1 MRLLTKTPNYPT
13 LMRALTLQSLLPN
26 LLAGLTAGLV
36 TLVYSISFAALIFS
50 GNLTHFFPQGV
61 GSALIGTTITAII
74 VASRSSFPFVVAGPD
89 SNSSAILAVMASA
102 IAQSLE
108 SPDAAQRLFPTVWV
122 AITLGTILTGLF
134 LFILGWLRLGR
145 WARFIP
151 YPVMGGFLAGT
162 GWLLAR
168 SSFKVM
174 AGVPLGLAQLPQLMQ
189 FESFIHWLIGLL
201 FALVLLFVLDRYKHF
216 LVLPCLLVAGVVLFH
231 ALWGLTDTLFSKINP
246 EGWFFKPFPK
256 DELWQAWSFS
266 TFAQVDWPVLLHQSG
281 TLVAMMVVV
290 VISILLNA
298 TGLEL
303 ATSSNGD
310 LDRELRV
317 NGIANLLNG
326 FCGGMV
332 GYLSINRSLLSRQAG
347 ANSPL
352 AGVIAGGLCG
362 AVLIFGSS
370 FLSYFPKPILGG
382 LLLYIGLSLLIR
394 WVYQAWFKFP
404 RVDYALIVLILVIIA
419 IWGFLQGVG
428 AGIVISCFLF
438 IFNYSRNPVIKYAFS
453 GATHQSNVNRSFP
466 QQRFLHQKGDRIYI
480 LALQG
485 FIFFGTAN
493 ALLDQIRQRLE
504 NPNLPNLEFVVFDFR
519 LVSGLDSSAVLSFI
533 KMKQLAQKEEFNL
546 VLTHLQPIIQKQ
558 LQRGGLIELE
568 DKICYLFSDLDRGI
582 EWCENQILET
592 SKLRRR
598 RFVPLALQL
607 KSIFPAPEFV
617 SQLMK
622 YLELLKIPEGEFLFR
637 QGDSC
642 DGLYFVES
650 GQVSVVLELPSGQ
663 TKRLQTYNSGTII
676 GEMGLYGNAPR
687 SASVVA
693 DQFSHLYY
701 LSTQAFER
709 IETEEP
715 RLAASFHK
723 FIVNLL
729 AERLKHSKEELQN
742 LLQ

>member
-1 MRLLTKTPNYPT
+1 VR
-13 LMRALTLQSLLPN
+13 SLLPN
-26 LLAGLTAGLV
+26 LFAGLTAGLV
-36 TLVYSISFAALIFS
+36 TLTYSISFAALIFS
-50 GNLTHFFPQGV
+50 GNLAHFFPQGV
-61 GSALIGTTITAII
+61 GSALIGTTVTAII
-74 VASRSSFPFVVAGPD
+74 VAWRSSFPFVLAGPD
-89 SNSSAILAVMASA
+89 SNASAILALMASA
-102 IAQSLE
+102 IASSLE
-108 SPDAAQRLFPTVWV
+108 SPDAAERLFPTVWV
-122 AITLGTILTGLF
+122 AITLSTILTGLF

-162 GWLLAR
+162 GWLIAR

-174 AGVPLGLAQLPQLMQ
+174 TGVPLGFAQLSQLLQ
-189 FESFIHWLIGLL
+189 FDTELHWLIGLL
-201 FALVLLFVLDRYKHF
+201 FALLLLFVLKRYKHF
-216 LVLPCLLVAGVVLFH
+216 LVLPCMLLAGVVFFH
-231 ALWGLTDTLFSKINP
+231 ILWWLTNTFFSKISP
-246 EGWFFKPFPK
+246 EGWFFKPFPS
-256 DELWQAWSFS
+256 DELWQAWRLS
-266 TFAQVDWPVLLHQSG
+266 TFTQVDWSVLLHQTG

-303 ATSSNGD
+303 ATSTNGD

-317 NGIANLLNG
+317 NGIANLVNG

-332 GYLSINRSLLSRQAG
+332 GYLSFNRSLLSRQAG

-352 AGVIAGGLCG
+352 AGVITGGLCG

-394 WVYQAWFKFP
+394 WVYQAWFEFP
-404 RVDYALIVLILVIIA
+404 PVDYALIVVILVIIA
-419 IWGFLQGVG
+419 VWGFLQGVG
-428 AGIVISCFLF
+428 AGIVICCFLF

-466 QQRFLHQKGDRIYI
+466 QQSVLRQKGDRTYI

-493 ALLDQIRQRLE
+493 ALLEQLRQRLE
-504 NPNLPNLEFVVFDFR
+504 NPDLPNLQFVVFDFR

-533 KMKQLAQKEEFNL
+533 KMKQLAHKEQLSL
-546 VLTHLQPIIQKQ
+546 VFTQLQPTIQQQ
-558 LQRGGLIELE
+558 LQRGGLIEPE
-568 DKICYLFSDLDRGI
+568 DRICQLFYDLDRGI

-607 KSIFPAPEFV
+607 KSIFPAPDLV

-622 YLELLKIPEGEFLFR
+622 YLERLKIPEGEFLFR

-642 DGLYFVES
+642 DGLYFLES
-650 GQVSVVLELPSGQ
+650 GQVSVVLELSSGQ

-676 GEMGLYGNAPR
+676 GEMGLYGNTPR

-715 RLAASFHK
+715 QLATSFHK

-729 AERLKHSKEELQN
+729 AERLNHSKEELQN

>member
-1 MRLLTKTPNYPT
+1 
-13 LMRALTLQSLLPN
+13 
-26 LLAGLTAGLV
+26 LV
-36 TLVYSISFAALIFS
+36 TLTYSISFAALIFS
-50 GNLTHFFPQGV
+50 GNLAHFFPQGV
-61 GSALIGTTITAII
+61 GCALIGATISPII
-74 VASRSSFPFVVAGPD
+74 IALRGSFPFAVAGPE
-89 SNSSAILAVMASA
+89 SNSAAILALMASA
-102 IAQSLE
+102 IAHSLE
-108 SPDAAQRLFPTVWV
+108 SPASAERLFPTVWV

-134 LFILGWLRLGR
+134 LFILGRLRLGR

-162 GWLLAR
+162 GWLITR

-174 AGVPLGLAQLPQLMQ
+174 TGVPLDLDQLPKLVQ
-189 FESFIHWLIGLL
+189 FETFLHWLVGLL
-201 FALVLLFVLDRYKHF
+201 FALVLLFVLKRYKHF
-216 LVLPCLLVAGVVLFH
+216 LVLPCLLITGVVFFH
-231 ALWGLTDTLFSKINP
+231 VLWWLTNTFWVKISP
-246 EGWFFKPFPK
+246 EGWFFKPFPN
-256 DELWQAWSFS
+256 DALWQAWRFS
-266 TFAQVDWPVLLHQSG
+266 TFTQVDWPVLVHESG

-303 ATSSNGD
+303 ATSRSAE
-310 LDRELRV
+310 LDRELCA
-317 NGIANLLNG
+317 NGIANLVSGL
-326 FCGGMV
+326 CGGMV
-332 GYLSINRSLLSRQAG
+332 GYLSFNRSLLNRQAG

-352 AGVIAGGLCG
+352 AGVITGGLCG
-362 AVLIFGSS
+362 GVLIFGSS
-370 FLSYFPKPILGG
+370 FLSYFPKAILGG

-394 WVYQAWFKFP
+394 WVYQAWFEFP
-404 RVDYALIVLILVIIA
+404 RVDYGLIVLILVIIA
-419 IWGFLQGVG
+419 VWGFLQGVG
-428 AGIVISCFLF
+428 AGIVICCFLF
-438 IFNYSRNPVIKYAFS
+438 VFNYSRNPVIKYAFS

-466 QQRFLHQKGDRIYI
+466 QQRVLQQKGDRIYI

-493 ALLDQIRQRLE
+493 ALLDQVRQRLE
-504 NPNLPNLEFVVFDFR
+504 NPNLPELQFIVFDFR
-519 LVSGLDSSAVLSFI
+519 LVSGLDSSVILSFI
-533 KMKQLAQKEEFNL
+533 KMKQLAQKYQLSL
-546 VLTHLQPIIQKQ
+546 VFTQLQPTIQQQ
-558 LQRGGLIELE
+558 LQRGGLIEP
-568 DKICYLFSDLDRGI
+568 DDAICHLFDDRDRGI

-607 KSIFPAPEFV
+607 KNFFPAPDQV
-617 SQLMK
+617 SKLMH
-622 YLELLKIPEGEFLFR
+622 YLELLKIPEGEFVFR
-637 QGDSC
+637 QGDPS
-642 DGLYFVES
+642 DGLYFLES
-650 GQVSVVLELPSGQ
+650 GQLSVVLELPNGQ

-676 GEMGLYGNAPR
+676 GEMGLYANAAR

-693 DQFSHLYY
+693 DQFSNLYY
-701 LSTQAFER
+701 LSTEAFER